1 MSRSETNSITAS
13 REEILMLKSVMKQRP
28 VASFFV
34 LAYLISWVFWV
45 PTVLYIQLALP
56 AGEVPGWLMI
66 PNLLGTWGPF
76 FAALIMTGILE
87 GKAGIR
93 KLFAQ
98 VLVWRVGILWYLIAF
113 LLPIV
118 LLFAAL
124 GIYTLQGGVAG
135 RFAPGQWYMLFL
147 APLPALLFGPLGEE
161 LGWRGYA
168 LPRLQ
173 RKTSALW
180 SSVIV
185 GVLWAL
191 WHAPAYW
198 APAGTAISGQPVTLL
213 AVGWY
218 VLFIVGISILHTWI
232 YNHTKASVLIAI
244 LFHAMY
250 TSGAVYPLFPD
261 ISTNALNQSVK
272 WAIVPVWIAALLII
286 ALFGRARLSRK
297 PISLGPGEE
306 RA

>member
-1 MSRSETNSITAS
+1 MF
-13 REEILMLKSVMKQRP
+13 KSFVKQRP

-45 PTVLYIQLALP
+45 PAVLYIKLALP
-56 AGEVPGWLMI
+56 AGEIPGWLMI
-66 PNLLGTWGPF
+66 PNLLGTWGPV
-76 FAALIMTGILE
+76 FAALVMTGVLE
-87 GKAGIR
+87 GKAGLK
-93 KLFAQ
+93 KLLSSL
-98 VLVWRVGILWYLIAF
+98 LVWRVGVQWYLIIF
-113 LLPIV
+113 LLPLV
-118 LLFAAL
+118 FLFA
-124 GIYTLQGGVAG
+124 GIGLYVLQGGAVG
-135 RFAPGQWYMLFL
+135 QFAPGLWYMLLL
-147 APLPALLFGPLGEE
+147 APLPMLLFGPLGEE

-173 RKTSALW
+173 RKQSALW

-198 APAGTAISGQPVTLL
+198 APDGTAISGQPVTLL

-218 VLFIVGISILHTWI
+218 VLFTVGISILHTWI
-232 YNHTKASVLIAI
+232 YNGTKASVLTAI

-250 TSGAVYPLFPD
+250 TSGPVFALFPD
-261 ISTNALNQSVK
+261 ISMDAINQSVK
-272 WAIVPVWIAALLII
+272 WVIVPVWIAALLVIV
-286 ALFGRARLSRK
+286 LFGPARLSRK
-297 PISLGPGEE
+297 PIPFGPGEE